1 MNRYGPDCTLTCTC
15 ASSTQCSA
23 RTGCCHCH
31 RGSMGSSCREGEP
44 SPVLCRPRVLPAAQG
59 LSAVPSPPAV
69 PAQVPTR
76 SPALQGMEHY
86 VLPQPQG
93 TAQLHKPAGGLVPK
107 ALE

>member
-23 RTGCCHCH
+23 RTGRCHCH
-31 RGSMGSSCREGEP
+31 RGSMGSSCRE
-44 SPVLCRPRVLPAAQG
+44 
-59 LSAVPSPPAV
+59 AV